1 MTKLTRR
8 HLLKGAALAAVA
20 SPMIVPR
27 TVFGTEE
34 KAAPSERV
42 TVAHIGVGNMGSGD
56 LGAILA
62 CKEAQ
67 SIAVAD
73 PWQDRR
79 DAAAAIANAKA
90 YADFR
95 KMFDAEK
102 VDAVVVAT
110 PNHWHVPAAIYA
122 GKRGIHT
129 YVQKPL
135 GLTIEQDLT
144 ILKLFKENNLIFQY
158 GTQQRSMPHCY
169 RGCELVRRGAIG
181 KIKQIE
187 VTAPVDAY
195 TLCYRE
201 EVPVPTTL
209 DYDIWIGPAPMVPY
223 FKGQSLSP
231 SHFHIHDY
239 SIGYLADWGAHP
251 LDIMVW
257 GADADLSGPITV
269 EGKGLIPTEG
279 LYNNVIEWNMNI
291 MLGDTPLSYKHGV
304 DMTKYY
310 GEDGRWIDIRRGGLT
325 ASDPDILKSFDESAK
340 SILQPS
346 RSGNHEQDFILA
358 IKEGKRAV
366 TSLEEAV
373 RSDIISHLCDI
384 AIRTNSKVSWDPKK
398 FEFISVPDVGKK
410 MVSRSMRAP
419 WTL

>member
-8 HLLKGAALAAVA
+8 DLLKGAALATVA

-27 TVFGTEE
+27 TVFGTEK

-42 TVAHIGVGNMGSGD
+42 AVAHIGVGNMGGGD

-73 PWQDRR
+73 PYQDRR
-79 DAAAAIANAKA
+79 DAAAAVANAKG
-90 YADFR
+90 YTDFR
-95 KMFDAEK
+95 ELLDKEK
-102 VDAVVVAT
+102 VDAVVIAT
-110 PNHWHVPAAIYA
+110 PDHWHVPAAIYA
-122 GKRGIHT
+122 GKRDIHA

-135 GLTIEQDLT
+135 GLTIEQDLA
-144 ILKLFKENNLIFQY
+144 LQKLYKEKGLVFQY
-158 GTQQRSMPHCY
+158 GTQQRSIPHCY

-181 KIKQIE
+181 KIKHIE
-187 VTAPVDAY
+187 VTAPVDGYA
-195 TLCYRE
+195 LWPFE
-201 EVPVPTTL
+201 EAPIPPTF
-209 DYDIWIGPAPMVPY
+209 DFDIWLGAAPKVPY
-223 FKGQSLSP
+223 TKERCVSP
-231 SHFHIHDY
+231 GHFHIHDY

-251 LDIMVW
+251 LDIMIW
-257 GADADLSGPITV
+257 GSDADLSGPITV

-291 MLGDTPLSYKHGV
+291 MLGDTPLSFKHGG
-304 DMTKYY
+304 DMTKFY
-310 GEDGRWIDIRRGGLT
+310 GENGQWIDIRRGGLT
-325 ASDPDILKSFDESAK
+325 ASDPDILKSFDESAP

-346 RSGNHEQDFILA
+346 RSPNHEEDFILA

-366 TSLEEAV
+366 TSLPEAV
-373 RSDIISHLCDI
+373 RSDMISHLCDI
-384 AIRTNSKVSWDPKK
+384 AIRTNSKVSWDQKK
-398 FEFISVPDVGKK
+398 FEFISVPDAGKK
-410 MVSRSMRAP
+410 MVSRPMRAP